1 MTDSAIET
9 STSPALSDEG
19 SHDALTRW
27 FHWATAV
34 LVLTLYGLY
43 LVWEQ
48 LPKGD
53 AKHLMIVSHL
63 SFGAVL
69 TVVLVGR
76 VVWRSSPMS
85 SSQLH
90 DGLQGLAARAVHV
103 LLYVMLGVQVLLGWN
118 FRWAQ
123 GQPMSVFGLLVSSP
137 FDYSAYTRHAI
148 AITHYWVGTAIV
160 ALAAV
165 HAAAALFH
173 HVVLRDDVLRRM
185 TVGRRSP
192 SSR

>member
-9 STSPALSDEG
+9 STSPALSDG
-19 SHDALTRW
+19 AAHDALTRW
-27 FHWATAV
+27 FHWGTAI

-53 AKHLMIVSHL
+53 AKHLLIVSHL

-85 SSQLH
+85 SRQTH

-103 LLYVMLGVQVLLGWN
+103 LLYVMLAAQVLLGWN

-123 GQPMSVFGLLVSSP
+123 GQPMSVFGLLVPSP
-137 FDYSAYTRHAI
+137 FGYPAEARHAI
-148 AITHYWVGTAIV
+148 ATLHYWVGTAIV
-160 ALAAV
+160 ALAAL
-165 HAAAALFH
+165 HAGAALFH
-173 HVVLRDDVLRRM
+173 HGVLRDDVLRRM
-185 TVGRRSP
+185 TVGGPSP
-192 SSR
+192 SRR